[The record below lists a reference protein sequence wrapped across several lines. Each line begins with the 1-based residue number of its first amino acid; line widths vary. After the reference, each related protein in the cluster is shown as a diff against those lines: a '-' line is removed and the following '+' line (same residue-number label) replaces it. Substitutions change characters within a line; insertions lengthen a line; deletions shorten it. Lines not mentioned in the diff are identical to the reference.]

1 MRPNRFLQLLKT
13 RGPLS
18 AKTIAVELGMTGEG
32 ARQQLI
38 KLTEEGLLKATSI
51 SNGVGRPM
59 QIYELTEHG
68 NTYFPNNHAELSVEL
83 LNAIKDELGEAALEV
98 VLVTREKQAVKRY
111 MEVLKDYQ
119 GLENILKA
127 YTAMRSTEGYMAE
140 CIKESEHVYTL
151 LENHCPIGAASSA
164 CSGFC
169 HSDTRIL
176 QQVLGESVQIKQEHT
191 IANGQRVCSY
201 SIIEVQC

>member
-1 MRPNRFLQLLKT
+1 
-13 RGPLS
+13 
-18 AKTIAVELGMTGEG
+18 MTGEG

-38 KLTEEGLLKATSI
+38 KLTEEGLIKATSI

-83 LNAIKDELGEAALEV
+83 LNAIKDELGEEALGL
-98 VLVTREKQAVKRY
+98 VLITREKQAVKRY

-119 GLENILKA
+119 GLENILKS
-127 YTAMRSTEGYMAE
+127 YTAIRCIEGYMAE
-140 CIKESEHVYTL
+140 CIKESDHVYTL

-169 HSDTRIL
+169 HSDMRIL
-176 QQVLGESVQIKQEHT
+176 QQILGENVQIIQDHT
-191 IANGQRVCSY
+191 IAKGQRVCSY
-201 SIIEVQC
+201 TITRLQY

>member
-32 ARQQLI
+32 ARQHLI

-51 SNGVGRPM
+51 TNGVGRPM

-83 LNAIKDELGEAALEV
+83 LNAIKDELGEDALEV

-111 MEVLKDYQ
+111 LEILKDYK
-119 GLENILKA
+119 GLENILKV
-127 YTAMRSTEGYMAE
+127 YTAIRSTEGYMAE
-140 CIKESEHVYTL
+140 CIKDSEHAYTL

-169 HSDTRIL
+169 HSDMRIL
-176 QQVLGESVQIKQEHT
+176 QQILGEKVQIKQDHT
-191 IANGQRVCSY
+191 IAKGQRVCSY
-201 SIIEVQC
+201 TIIEVQ